1 MREATQGAM
10 GVRRQFGRRIGRW
23 LRQLG
28 ERLDPSQLALPPG
41 SSAKLPEAGHLDRGP
56 AAGSDETP
64 SEPWQGVR
72 ERALG
77 KSLTTLR
84 SEAIVALGA
93 LHAAHTAAAAV
104 FDDRRLA
111 AAVAQRSGE
120 PVGEEV
126 LEKFTQAA
134 SIWHRDAAALG
145 MALNAVGAVEVPELT
160 LAEALEVDEPEAE
173 ALEAMVSGYEVE
185 LQRQV
190 LEESEQTG

>member
-1 MREATQGAM
+1 M
-10 GVRRQFGRRIGRW
+10 GGGMAVRRLMGRW

-28 ERLDPSQLALPPG
+28 ERLDPPTSTPAFPG
-41 SSAKLPEAGHLDRGP
+41 SAKVPETVQLDRGP
-56 AAGSDETP
+56 AAGSDQTP

-72 ERALG
+72 DRALG
-77 KSLTTLR
+77 KGLTTLR

-111 AAVAQRSGE
+111 AAVARRSGE
-120 PVGEEV
+120 PVSDEV

-160 LAEALEVDEPEAE
+160 LAEALEVDAEEAV

-190 LEESEQTG
+190 LEELEESES

>member
-1 MREATQGAM
+1 M
-10 GVRRQFGRRIGRW
+10 GVRRGIGRW
-23 LRQLG
+23 LRRLG
-28 ERLDPSQLALPPG
+28 ERLDPGQLALPPG
-41 SSAKLPEAGHLDRGP
+41 GSAKVPEAGQLDRGP
-56 AAGSDETP
+56 AAGTDETP

-160 LAEALEVDEPEAE
+160 VAEALEVDEQEAE

-190 LEESEQTG
+190 LEESEQAG

>member
-1 MREATQGAM
+1 M
-10 GVRRQFGRRIGRW
+10 GVRRRLGRW

-28 ERLDPSQLALPPG
+28 ERLDPTQLALPPG
-41 SSAKLPEAGHLDRGP
+41 PSAKLPEGAHLDRGP

-72 ERALG
+72 DRALC
-77 KSLTTLR
+77 KTLTTLR
-84 SEAIVALGA
+84 SEAIVTLGA

-111 AAVAQRSGE
+111 AAVARRSGE

-134 SIWHRDAAALG
+134 AIWHRDAAALG

-160 LAEALEVDEPEAE
+160 LAEALEVDAQEAE
-173 ALEAMVSGYEVE
+173 SLEAMVSGYEVE

-190 LEESEQTG
+190 LEELEESEP

>member
-1 MREATQGAM
+1 M
-10 GVRRQFGRRIGRW
+10 G
-23 LRQLG
+23 LRQRLG
-28 ERLDPSQLALPPG
+28 HWMRRLAERLDPPG
-41 SSAKLPEAGHLDRGP
+41 QPAAAHASAKLPEAAQQDRGP
-56 AAGSDETP
+56 AAGSEQTP

-77 KSLTTLR
+77 KALTTLR

-120 PVGEEV
+120 PVEEEV
-126 LEKFTQAA
+126 LDKLTQAA
-134 SIWHRDAAALG
+134 AIWHRDAAALG

-160 LAEALEVDEPEAE
+160 LAEALEVDRQEAE

-190 LEESEQTG
+190 LEELEESEP

>member
-1 MREATQGAM
+1 M
-10 GVRRQFGRRIGRW
+10 GVRRRLGRW
-23 LRQLG
+23 LRRLG
-28 ERLDPSQLALPPG
+28 ERFDPDLPALPPAT
-41 SSAKLPEAGHLDRGP
+41 SAKLPEAGQLDRAP

-77 KSLTTLR
+77 KTLTTLR

-120 PVGEEV
+120 PVADEV
-126 LEKFTQAA
+126 LDKFTQAA
-134 SIWHRDAAALG
+134 TIWHRDAAALG

>member
-1 MREATQGAM
+1 M
-10 GVRRQFGRRIGRW
+10 GLRRRVARW
-23 LRQLG
+23 LQRLG
-28 ERLDPSQLALPPG
+28 ERLDPGPLALPAAG
-41 SSAKLPEAGHLDRGP
+41 SAKLPESAHLDRGP
-56 AAGSDETP
+56 AAGSDQIP

-72 ERALG
+72 ERALA

-126 LEKFTQAA
+126 LEKLTQAA
-134 SIWHRDAAALG
+134 SICHRDAAALG

-160 LAEALEVDEPEAE
+160 LAEALEVDDEEAE
-173 ALEAMVSGYEVE
+173 AIEAMVSGYEVE

-190 LEESEQTG
+190 LEESEQAG